1 MTLRVSIDRDLCIGS
16 GNCVHLSHGAIELD
30 DYDVAEV
37 RDTEA
42 ATPEQLRMA
51 QRSCPTA
58 AIAIDES

>member
-16 GNCVHLSHGAIELD
+16 GNCVHLSHGAIDLD

-37 RDTEA
+37 RDAGA
-42 ATPEQLRMA
+42 ATPDQLRAA

-58 AIAIDES
+58 AIAVDES

>member
-1 MTLRVSIDRDLCIGS
+1 MTIHVSIDRDLCIGS

-37 RDTEA
+37 RDTGG
-42 ATPEQLRMA
+42 ATVEQLRMA

-58 AIAIDES
+58 AITVEET

>member
-1 MTLRVSIDRDLCIGS
+1 MTAHVSIDRDLCIGS

-37 RDTEA
+37 RDMS
-42 ATPEQLRMA
+42 ATTVEQMRMA

-58 AIAIDES
+58 AITIDES